1 MPDVFTAHRHAAHA
15 RARPLDGRVS
25 AERLSASP
33 HAEVRVRRLR
43 LREKSFKTLV
53 NSAVGRILVSVPSKE
68 LLQELLRTP
77 CAPLTCSPRLL
88 LPPPGE

>member
-43 LREKSFKTLV
+43 LREKSFNDLSELGTL
-53 NSAVGRILVSVPSKE
+53 LVRDG
-68 LLQELLRTP
+68 LRQY
-77 CAPLTCSPRLL
+77 A
-88 LPPPGE
+88 